1 MSSHKGTGNNMGMFN
16 RGINEGGWDGDDLAG
31 FPEPTFWSKWFGG
44 IIIPV
49 LAFVYGAHDCI
60 EKQAVLIIVQRYGG
74 SSRTELI
81 GDEAVALGLA
91 WISAACFLHVHYYW
105 TASPRLAVLSH
116 LGKIISVL
124 GIIGSLSYLFG
135 SIISGWI

>member
-1 MSSHKGTGNNMGMFN
+1 MNLFN
-16 RGINEGGWDGDDLAG
+16 RNLDGDDWAG
-31 FPEPTFWSKWFGG
+31 VSSFTDFPDPTFWSKWVYGV
-44 IIIPV
+44 IPPV
-49 LAFVYGAHDCI
+49 LLSAYGARCCI
-60 EKQAVLIIVQRYGG
+60 EKQAVW
-74 SSRTELI
+74 I
-81 GDEAVALGLA
+81 GRLGNHHIDLFGDQAVAFGLA
-91 WISAACFLHVHYYW
+91 WISFACFLHVHYYW